1 MIVGIDLGTTHS
13 LVACLREDGP
23 QLIPNALGESL
34 TPSVIGLDQEENLL
48 VGRIAQEY
56 MVTNPD
62 RCVAMFKRQMGTEWK
77 WVIDNRA
84 FTAVELS
91 AIILKSLKDEAE
103 QHLGV
108 AVTEAVITV
117 PAYFNEHQR
126 TDTIRAGEIAGF
138 KVARI
143 VNEPTAAA
151 LAYGLQE
158 QDQER
163 ILLVYDLGGGTFDV
177 SIVDQLDDALEIRSS
192 AGETFL
198 GGEDFTTTI
207 ASRILESRG
216 MVYEHVEMKEPERL
230 SRLRRECEKAKRHL
244 SSHASFTI
252 RVPDSK
258 GDFAEDAPEI
268 EITQEQF
275 SQWTSHLLGRAE
287 LPLRK
292 ALGDAGL
299 KRSDIDEVILVG
311 GATRMPTVVARI
323 VEIFGKEPLRR
334 INPDEVVAIG
344 AAVQAGLIDRHEH
357 VEDMVV
363 TDVAPFT
370 LGVETTR
377 ELAGDYHPGYF
388 MPIINRNTTIPV
400 SRAQTVETL
409 HPNQTEVKVAIYQG
423 ENRKTDQNLFLGE
436 FQVKNI
442 PRGPAGQEV
451 EIRFTY
457 DLNGVLE
464 VEAMILETKQKFQ
477 HIVTRYARGMTQ
489 QQINQAIQAMSDLK
503 THPREES
510 VNRYLLKRSERLYS
524 ELPLIEREHLD
535 MILKGFEEALEI
547 QDEELIARHRSV
559 LQEYVDRFDFRE
571 EEEEDDSSPG
581 QTDGW

>member
-13 LVACLREDGP
+13 LVACLTEDGP
-23 QLIPNALGESL
+23 QLIPNALGEFL
-34 TPSVIGLDQEENLL
+34 TPSVVGLDKNGEIL
-48 VGRIAQEY
+48 VGKTAQEF
-56 MVTNPD
+56 MVTAPE

-77 WVIDNRA
+77 WTLENKA

-91 AIILKSLKDEAE
+91 AIVLKTLKEEAE
-103 QHLGV
+103 QHLGETV
-108 AVTEAVITV
+108 DSAVITV

-126 TDTIRAGEIAGF
+126 TDTIRAGEIAGL

-151 LAYGLQE
+151 LAYGLRE

-198 GGEDFTTTI
+198 GGEDFTSTI
-207 ASRILESRG
+207 ASRILESQG
-216 MVYEHVEMKEPERL
+216 MVFEHVEMKEPERL
-230 SRLRRECEKAKRHL
+230 SRLRRECERVKRQL
-244 SSHASFTI
+244 SSNPKATL
-252 RVPDSK
+252 RLPDAK
-258 GDFAEDAPEI
+258 GEFPEDAEEI
-268 EITQEQF
+268 EVDREQF
-275 SQWTSHLLGRAE
+275 KKWTNHLIGRAD

-299 KRSDIDEVILVG
+299 KRSEIDEVILVG
-311 GATRMPTVVARI
+311 GATRMPTVIERI

-334 INPDEVVAIG
+334 INPDEVVALG
-344 AAVQAGLIDRHEH
+344 AAVQAGLIDQNDH

-377 ELAGDYHPGYF
+377 EMAGEYRSGYF

-400 SRAQTVETL
+400 SRAQTVQTL

-423 ENRKTDQNLFLGE
+423 ENRKTEQNLFLGE

-442 PRGPAGQEV
+442 PRGPAGQEI

-464 VEAMILETKQKFQ
+464 VEAMVLETKEKFQ
-477 HIVTRYARGMTQ
+477 HVVTRYARGMSQ
-489 QQINQAIQAMSDLK
+489 RQIDEAIRAMDNLK
-503 THPREES
+503 KHPREES
-510 VNRYLLKRSERLYS
+510 ANRYLLKRSERLYS
-524 ELPLIEREHLD
+524 ELPWGEREQLD
-535 MILKGFEEALEI
+535 LMLKGFEEALEL
-547 QDEELIARHRSV
+547 QDEDLIAKHREALESFV
-559 LQEYVDRFDFRE
+559 NLFDYSD
-571 EEEEDDSSPG
+571 EEDGDSQSE
-581 QTDGW
+581 QTDEW

>member
-13 LVACLREDGP
+13 LVACLGEDGP

-34 TPSVIGLDQEENLL
+34 TPSVIGLDQEGNLL

-126 TDTIRAGEIAGF
+126 TDTIRAGEIAGL

-230 SRLRRECEKAKRHL
+230 SRLRRECEKAKRYLVPMLHL
-244 SSHASFTI
+244 PFGCPI
-252 RVPDSK
+252 RR
-258 GDFAEDAPEI
+258 G
-268 EITQEQF
+268 TL
-275 SQWTSHLLGRAE
+275 H
-287 LPLRK
+287 
-292 ALGDAGL
+292 
-299 KRSDIDEVILVG
+299 
-311 GATRMPTVVARI
+311 RMPLKLRSLKNSFLSGHLI
-323 VEIFGKEPLRR
+323 YWGEPSCR
-334 INPDEVVAIG
+334 
-344 AAVQAGLIDRHEH
+344 
-357 VEDMVV
+357 
-363 TDVAPFT
+363 
-370 LGVETTR
+370 
-377 ELAGDYHPGYF
+377 
-388 MPIINRNTTIPV
+388 
-400 SRAQTVETL
+400 
-409 HPNQTEVKVAIYQG
+409 
-423 ENRKTDQNLFLGE
+423 
-436 FQVKNI
+436 
-442 PRGPAGQEV
+442 
-451 EIRFTY
+451 
-457 DLNGVLE
+457 
-464 VEAMILETKQKFQ
+464 
-477 HIVTRYARGMTQ
+477 
-489 QQINQAIQAMSDLK
+489 
-503 THPREES
+503 
-510 VNRYLLKRSERLYS
+510 
-524 ELPLIEREHLD
+524 
-535 MILKGFEEALEI
+535 
-547 QDEELIARHRSV
+547 
-559 LQEYVDRFDFRE
+559 
-571 EEEEDDSSPG
+571 
-581 QTDGW
+581 

>member
-13 LVACLREDGP
+13 LVASLTEDGP
-23 QLIPNALGESL
+23 QLIPNALGEFL
-34 TPSVIGLDQEENLL
+34 TPSVVGLDKAGELL
-48 VGRIAQEY
+48 VGRTAQEY
-56 MVTNPD
+56 MVTAPD
-62 RCVAMFKRQMGTEWK
+62 RCVSMFKRQMGTEWK
-77 WVIDNRA
+77 WTLDNKA

-91 AIILKSLKDEAE
+91 AMVLKTLKEEAE
-103 QHLGV
+103 QHLGETV
-108 AVTEAVITV
+108 DSAVITV

-126 TDTIRAGEIAGF
+126 TDTIRAGEIAGL

-151 LAYGLQE
+151 LAYGLRE
-158 QDQER
+158 ADQER

-177 SIVDQLDDALEIRSS
+177 SIVDQLDDALEIRAS

-198 GGEDFTTTI
+198 GGEDFTSTI
-207 ASRILESRG
+207 ASRVLESQG
-216 MVYEHVEMKEPERL
+216 MVFEHVEMKEPERL
-230 SRLRRECEKAKRHL
+230 SRLRRECERVKRQL
-244 SSHASFTI
+244 SSNPKATLRF
-252 RVPDSK
+252 PDAK
-258 GDFAEDAPEI
+258 GNFPENSEVI
-268 EITQEQF
+268 EVDREQF
-275 SQWTSHLLGRAE
+275 KSWTSHLLGRAD

-299 KRSDIDEVILVG
+299 KRSEIDEIILVG
-311 GATRMPTVVARI
+311 GATRMPTVIERI

-334 INPDEVVAIG
+334 INPDEVVALG
-344 AAVQAGLIDRHEH
+344 AAVQAGLIDRNDH

-377 ELAGDYHPGYF
+377 EMAGDYRSGYF

-400 SRAQTVETL
+400 SRAQTVQTL

-442 PRGPAGQEV
+442 PRGPAGQEI

-464 VEAMILETKQKFQ
+464 VEAMVLETKEKFQ
-477 HIVTRYARGMTQ
+477 HVVTRYARGMSQ
-489 QQINQAIQAMSDLK
+489 RQIDEAIRSMTALK
-503 THPREES
+503 KHPREDS

-524 ELPLIEREHLD
+524 ELPMGEREQLD
-535 MILKGFEEALEI
+535 LMLKGFEEALEL
-547 QDEELIARHRSV
+547 QDEDLIVRHREALESFV
-559 LQEYVDRFDFRE
+559 NLFDYT
-571 EEEEDDSSPG
+571 EDDDGDS
-581 QTDGW
+581 QTESTDEW

>member
-13 LVACLREDGP
+13 LVASLTEDGP
-23 QLIPNALGESL
+23 QLIPNALGEFL
-34 TPSVIGLDQEENLL
+34 TPSVVGLDKAGELL
-48 VGRIAQEY
+48 VGRTAQEY
-56 MVTNPD
+56 MVTAPD
-62 RCVAMFKRQMGTEWK
+62 RCVSMFKRQMGTEWK
-77 WVIDNRA
+77 WTLDNKA

-91 AIILKSLKDEAE
+91 AMVLKTLKEEAE
-103 QHLGV
+103 QHLGE
-108 AVTEAVITV
+108 AVDSAVITV

-126 TDTIRAGEIAGF
+126 TDTIRAGEIAGL

-151 LAYGLQE
+151 LAYGLRE
-158 QDQER
+158 ADQER

-177 SIVDQLDDALEIRSS
+177 SIVDQLDDALEIRAS

-198 GGEDFTTTI
+198 GGEDFTSTI
-207 ASRILESRG
+207 ASRVLESQG
-216 MVYEHVEMKEPERL
+216 MVFEHVEMKEPERL
-230 SRLRRECEKAKRHL
+230 SRLRRECERVKRQL
-244 SSHASFTI
+244 SSNPKATLRF
-252 RVPDSK
+252 PDAK
-258 GDFAEDAPEI
+258 GNFPENSEVI
-268 EITQEQF
+268 EVDREQF
-275 SQWTSHLLGRAE
+275 KSWTSHLLGRAD

-299 KRSDIDEVILVG
+299 KRSEIDEIILVG
-311 GATRMPTVVARI
+311 GATRMPTVIERI

-334 INPDEVVAIG
+334 INPDEVVALG
-344 AAVQAGLIDRHEH
+344 AAVQAGLIDRNDH

-377 ELAGDYHPGYF
+377 EMAGDYRSGYF

-400 SRAQTVETL
+400 SRAQTVQTL

-442 PRGPAGQEV
+442 PRGPAGQEI

-464 VEAMILETKQKFQ
+464 VEAMVLETKEKFQ
-477 HIVTRYARGMTQ
+477 HVVTRYARGMSQ
-489 QQINQAIQAMSDLK
+489 RQIDEAIRSMTALK
-503 THPREES
+503 KHPREDS

-524 ELPLIEREHLD
+524 ELPMGEREQLD
-535 MILKGFEEALEI
+535 LMLKGFEEALEL
-547 QDEELIARHRSV
+547 QDEDLIVRHREALESFV
-559 LQEYVDRFDFRE
+559 NLFDYT
-571 EEEEDDSSPG
+571 EDDDGDS
-581 QTDGW
+581 QTESTDEW